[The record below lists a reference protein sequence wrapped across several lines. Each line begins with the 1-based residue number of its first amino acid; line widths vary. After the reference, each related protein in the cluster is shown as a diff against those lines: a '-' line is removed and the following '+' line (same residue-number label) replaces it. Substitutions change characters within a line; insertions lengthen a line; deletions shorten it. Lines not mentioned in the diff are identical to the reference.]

1 MQKTCDLLR
10 EVLDIPDD
18 YEVLLMHGGG
28 HAMFA
33 AVPLNLAGELGAPAD
48 FIGDGFWSK
57 RAAAEAAKYC
67 TVRHTAATS
76 PNGDVAYPDVS
87 KWEFTPGSRY
97 VHMTANETI
106 NGLEFH
112 HDPALPA
119 GSPPLV
125 ADFTSTLLSRPV
137 DFTKY
142 GVVYA
147 STGKNLGPSGLV
159 VAVVRKDLLQG
170 DGRTGTGSTGDG
182 IVGELPVCPGI
193 MSFRAAA
200 RKAPI
205 ANLWNTPNVFGVR
218 ALQLVL
224 EDCKA
229 KGGVEEMRQRARRRA
244 GAFYEVIDSSD
255 GFYTNDVEPEWRSLM
270 TIPLRI
276 RGGDRALEDKFV
288 RESTEAGFYN
298 LIGHPLFGGL
308 RVTVYNQLP
317 DEAVA
322 ALLEFLGDFCS
333 RETMELSKWAK
344 KPRVEPAG
352 LRQGAA
358 ALAELR
364 SIAAPSQ
371 APGSFSAHSSAY
383 PAPAIMLDTRA
394 PTPPIMLSA

>member
-1 MQKTCDLLR
+1 MQGTCDLLR
-10 EVLDIPDD
+10 EVMKIPDNF
-18 YEVLLMHGGG
+18 EVLLMHGGG

-33 AVPLNLAGELGAPAD
+33 AVPLNLAGELGAHAT

-57 RAAAEAAKYC
+57 RAANEAAKYC
-67 TVRHTAATS
+67 VVRHTAATS
-76 PNGDVAYPDVS
+76 HNGDVSYPDVS
-87 KWEFTPGSRY
+87 EWNINPEARY

-112 HDPALPA
+112 TDPTLPE

-159 VAVVRKDLLQG
+159 VVIVRKDLIIDQDEGATDEEEGNRQG
-170 DGRTGTGSTGDG
+170 RNTA
-182 IVGELPVCPGI
+182 ELSVCPGI

-224 EDCKA
+224 EDTKA
-229 KGGVEEMRQRARRRA
+229 KGGVEAMRERARHRA
-244 GAFYEVIDSSD
+244 GAFYEVIDASN
-255 GFYTNDVEPEWRSLM
+255 GFYVNNVEPEWRSLM

-276 RGGDRALEDKFV
+276 RSGDKTLEEKFI

-308 RVTVYNQLP
+308 RITVYNQLP
-317 DEAVA
+317 DEAVD
-322 ALLEFLGDFCS
+322 ALTSFMREFCE
-333 RETMELSKWAK
+333 RET
-344 KPRVEPAG
+344 RVEAK
-352 LRQGAA
+352 QQEFK

-364 SIAAPSQ
+364 AIAASPI
-371 APGSFSAHSSAY
+371 PNNINVNNSSLY
-383 PAPAIMLDTRA
+383 PAAMVDTRA

>member
-1 MQKTCDLLR
+1 MQNTCDLLR
-10 EVLDIPDD
+10 EIMSIPDNF
-18 YEVLLMHGGG
+18 EVLLMHGGG

-33 AVPLNLAGELGAPAD
+33 AVPLNLGGELGAPAD

-57 RAAAEAAKYC
+57 RAAGEASKYC

-76 PNGDVAYPDVS
+76 PNGDVAYPHVS
-87 KWEFTPGSRY
+87 EWNITPGAKY

-112 HDPALPA
+112 EDPTLPA

-159 VAVVRKDLLQG
+159 VCIVREDLLRDDDEQG
-170 DGRTGTGSTGDG
+170 GSSR
-182 IVGELPVCPGI
+182 ELSVCPGI

-200 RKAPI
+200 KKAPI

-218 ALQLVL
+218 ALELVL
-224 EDCKA
+224 EDTKA
-229 KGGVEEMRQRARRRA
+229 KGGVEEMRTRARRRA
-244 GAFYEVIDSSD
+244 GAFYDVIDASD

-276 RGGDRALEDKFV
+276 RGGDKALEEKFI

-298 LIGHPLFGGL
+298 LVGHPLFGGL

-317 DEAVA
+317 DEAVNSLSA
-322 ALLEFLGDFCS
+322 FMRDFCR
-333 RETMELSKWAK
+333 RETQAEAAKAAAQKAAAAESAQQRREL
-344 KPRVEPAG
+344 
-352 LRQGAA
+352 A

-364 SIAAPSQ
+364 AIAAPSQ
-371 APGSFSAHSSAY
+371 QPPSYPLAYEYSAA
-383 PAPAIMLDTRA
+383 MVDTRSA
-394 PTPPIMLSA
+394 TPPIMLSA